1 MDELFI
7 KHPAAQKLGDDCTI
21 HGPSYIP
28 DQILIEV
35 MAVSKY
41 ANQFANQF
49 ANQYA
54 NWQFPNQ
61 FANQSGLVNS
71 KSVGS
76 DLCKSFERFVRIL
89 ATGNVDQ
96 LGVREF
102 VLFCLVP
109 LEKNPGIWPIGIG
122 ETLKRIAVLEEH
134 LWKPTKMFVNGTNQ
148 HKLSAGGATQGC
160 NLAMGFYG
168 VGIMELIYILKQQV
182 PKLSAKS
189 VGMLMTLLVLGKLN
203 M

>member
-71 KSVGS
+71 NELTWAVLVRDNFRSVGS

-122 ETLKRIAVLEEH
+122 ETLKRIAESM
-134 LWKPTKMFVNGTNQ
+134 KGTNESFNQ
-148 HKLSAGGATQGC
+148 LW
-160 NLAMGFYG
+160 
-168 VGIMELIYILKQQV
+168 LKQCHQENRN
-182 PKLSAKS
+182 S
-189 VGMLMTLLVLGKLN
+189 N
-203 M
+203 